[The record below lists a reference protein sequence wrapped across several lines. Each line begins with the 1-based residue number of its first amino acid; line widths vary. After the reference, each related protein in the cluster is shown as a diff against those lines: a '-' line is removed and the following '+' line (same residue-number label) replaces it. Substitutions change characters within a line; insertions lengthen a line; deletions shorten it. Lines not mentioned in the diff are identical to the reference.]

1 MNLSP
6 FKKALDSL
14 YDRFNH
20 PECVHP
26 DPLEFVC
33 RYTAAP
39 DQEIAGLVASCL
51 AYGRVQIILNH
62 VSEALDP
69 MGTSPA
75 DFIIGHTLREF
86 KEIYR
91 DFTHRFTRGDELA
104 RLLAAIRTTLLEYGS
119 LKSCFLAWDR
129 PEDPTYQSA
138 LAGFATFLRIAMGGS
153 CRSLLPDPEKG
164 SAMKRLHLFL
174 RWMVR
179 RDAVDPGTWT
189 GLSPSRLIIPLD
201 THLHAFGLCYGL
213 TRRKQANLKTAL
225 EITDAFRVLCPED
238 PTRYDFALAH
248 TGILGKEFSTS
259 L

>member
-6 FKKALDSL
+6 LKKSLDSL
-14 YDRFNH
+14 YDRINR

-26 DPLEFVC
+26 DPLEFVY
-33 RYTAAP
+33 RYIPTA
-39 DQEIAGLVASCL
+39 DQEIVGLIASCL
-51 AYGRVQIILNH
+51 AYGRVQIILKH

-104 RLLAAIRTTLLEYGS
+104 RLLVAIREALLEYGS
-119 LKSCFLAWDR
+119 LKLCFLAWDR
-129 PEDPTYQSA
+129 PDDLTYYAA
-138 LAGFATFLRIAMGGS
+138 LTGLVTFLRNAMGGKS
-153 CRSLLPDPEKG
+153 RSLLPDPEKG

-174 RWMVR
+174 RWMIR

-189 GLSPSRLIIPLD
+189 GLSPSRLVIPLD
-201 THLHAFGLCYGL
+201 THLHTFGLRYGL
-213 TRRKQANLKTAL
+213 TRRKQASLKTAL

-248 TGILGKEFSTS
+248 TGILGKEFSPS